1 MASRGTGKQVRKS
14 AAERR
19 REIVAAAARVGLEEG
34 LECVTRQRIADGLGV
49 QSGLIH
55 HYFPVVEELVAE
67 AFARA
72 TTAELDGLLPEAAA
86 GVAVVA
92 ADGSEPVDEVEG
104 AVGPEGVVGPG
115 GSGPL
120 DAFRRFFTLISGAEF
135 DNVSKLW
142 LNARHLS
149 RYRPAL
155 HGQVV
160 SQELRW
166 CHRIEQIIARGVRER
181 EFRCEDPWAS
191 AVRILAV
198 VDGTS
203 AYINTSADRRSEP
216 LTDLARRLAEAEL
229 GLAAGGLR
237 LP

>member
-1 MASRGTGKQVRKS
+1 MTSRGAGRQVRKS

-19 REIVAAAARVGLEEG
+19 REIVATAARVGLEEG

-67 AFARA
+67 AFTEA
-72 TTAELDGLLPEAAA
+72 TTAELDGLLPEE
-86 GVAVVA
+86 A
-92 ADGSEPVDEVEG
+92 ADGSGDGDPL
-104 AVGPEGVVGPG
+104 VV
-115 GSGPL
+115 L
-120 DAFRRFFTLISGAEF
+120 RRFFTLISGTEF
-135 DNVSKLW
+135 DNISRLW

-166 CHRIEQIIARGVRER
+166 CHRIEQIVARGVQER
-181 EFRCEDPWAS
+181 AFRCEDPWAV

-198 VDGTS
+198 VDGAG
-203 AYINTSADRRSEP
+203 AYINTSADRRAAP
-216 LTDLARRLAEAEL
+216 LTDLARTLAEAEL
-229 GLAAGGLR
+229 GLSAGDLKI
-237 LP
+237 P

>member
-86 GVAVVA
+86 GAGA
-92 ADGSEPVDEVEG
+92 ADGSEPAAGLEG
-104 AVGPEGVVGPG
+104 MAGPG

-198 VDGTS
+198 VDGAS
-203 AYINTSADRRSEP
+203 AYINTSADRRTEP
-216 LTDLARRLAEAEL
+216 LADLARRLAEAEL

>member
-1 MASRGTGKQVRKS
+1 MTSRGPGKQVRKS

-19 REIVAAAARVGLEEG
+19 REIVAAAAQVGLEEG

-67 AFARA
+67 AFTSA
-72 TTAELDGLLPEAAA
+72 TTAELEGLLPEAAELES
-86 GVAVVA
+86 G
-92 ADGSEPVDEVEG
+92 
-104 AVGPEGVVGPG
+104 
-115 GSGPL
+115 GPL
-120 DAFRRFFTLISGAEF
+120 STLQRFVTLISGAEF

-149 RYRPAL
+149 RYRPVL
-155 HGQVV
+155 HDQVV

-166 CHRIEQIIARGVRER
+166 CHRIEQIITQGVQEQT
-181 EFRCEDPWAS
+181 FHCEDPWVA

-198 VDGTS
+198 VDGAS
-203 AYINTSADRRSEP
+203 AYINTSADQRMEP
-216 LTDLARRLAEAEL
+216 LADLARTLTEAEL
-229 GLAAGGLR
+229 GLPVGGLQM
-237 LP
+237 P

>member
-1 MASRGTGKQVRKS
+1 MTSRGPERQVRKA

-19 REIVAAAARVGLEEG
+19 REIVAAAARVGLEDG

-67 AFARA
+67 AFTSA

-86 GVAVVA
+86 AEASNG
-92 ADGSEPVDEVEG
+92 
-104 AVGPEGVVGPG
+104 
-115 GSGPL
+115 GPL
-120 DAFRRFFTLISGAEF
+120 GTLQRFFTLISDTEF

-142 LNARHLS
+142 INARHLS
-149 RYRPAL
+149 RYRPVL

-166 CHRIEQIIARGVRER
+166 CHRIEQIITRGVREQS
-181 EFRCEDPWAS
+181 FRCEDPWAS

-198 VDGTS
+198 VDGAS
-203 AYINTSADRRSEP
+203 AYINTSADRRMDP
-216 LTDLARRLAEAEL
+216 LTNLARTLAEAEL
-229 GLAAGGLR
+229 GLPAGGLR